1 MADEISAVICVFV
14 CLLILLSLYHKYF
27 ESGVFQGFFKTRGIT
42 LFTSLLE
49 LLNVENVHY
58 IAIDSD

>member
-27 ESGVFQGFFKTRGIT
+27 ESGVSQGFFKIRGIA
-42 LFTSLLE
+42 LFRSLLE
-49 LLNVENVHY
+49 VLNVENVHY